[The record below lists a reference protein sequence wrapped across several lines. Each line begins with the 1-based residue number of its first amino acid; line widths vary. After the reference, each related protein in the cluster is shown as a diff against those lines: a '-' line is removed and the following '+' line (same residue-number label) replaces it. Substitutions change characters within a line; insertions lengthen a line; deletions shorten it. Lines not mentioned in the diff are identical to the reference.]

1 MDRKWD
7 DWRRSPVGVA
17 YKAGGFLL
25 TVDLQHGRGLRLA
38 HAVLRRAG
46 VRALVLLPHAEQ
58 AQAVAVADLE
68 PGGDNGDEIRWEIE
82 ERERERVIALI
93 AVPRK

>member
-1 MDRKWD
+1 MIGG
-7 DWRRSPVGVA
+7 RSPSGRGS
-17 YKAGGFLL
+17 KRKKGLIFLRELL

-58 AQAVAVADLE
+58 AEAVAVADLE
-68 PGGDNGDEIRWEIE
+68 PGGDNRGEIRGRWW
-82 ERERERVIALI
+82 RSGRNGR
-93 AVPRK
+93 